1 MVDPVYYLDYIDS
14 VKSNLPHG
22 PANSMCIVKIVF
34 ILMKCLEKFTF
45 LAVLLYKCFV
55 FFCRLFFFFCNTQS
69 LFLKHC

>member
-34 ILMKCLEKFTF
+34 
-45 LAVLLYKCFV
+45 
-55 FFCRLFFFFCNTQS
+55 NTYEVSWKIYFPGCS
-69 LFLKHC
+69 L